1 MFWLSF
7 IPLYERLFPI
17 FVGSGQNS
25 TDQFNK
31 FDFHDVPD
39 FNVTSIYE
47 ETYLSDTIAIQL
59 LQNFFNWFTATVV
72 WFPFMGLYN
81 RIYPIFAPQ
90 NNQRSLDYD
99 ADSEACTDALLLVAD
114 KLVSLLRLFA
124 GLTDW
129 TQRYEEKFLFDAH
142 KMRCH
147 KFCTQMDAFLHF
159 YILHIPG
166 PNPTKV
172 TDFCVISQK

>member
-7 IPLYERLFPI
+7 IPLYDRLFPI

-31 FDFHDVPD
+31 FAFHDVPD
-39 FNVTSIYE
+39 FNVTTIYE
-47 ETYLSDTIAIQL
+47 ETYLPDTIAIQL
-59 LQNFFNWFTATVV
+59 LQNFFNWFTVTVI

-90 NNQRSLDYD
+90 NNQRSLDYE
-99 ADSEACTDALLLVAD
+99 ADTEACTDALLLVAD

-129 TQRYEEKFLFDAH
+129 TQRYYI
-142 KMRCH
+142 
-147 KFCTQMDAFLHF
+147 HF
-159 YILHIPG
+159 FSGHIQ
-166 PNPTKV
+166 K
-172 TDFCVISQK
+172 IS